1 MLKVSIGL
9 PFYNDEKTLR
19 YTIQSI
25 LLQSYTD
32 WELILLDDGST
43 DGSLAIAKSIKDKRV
58 RVVSDNENKGLA
70 VRLNEIANLA
80 NGQYLARMDA
90 DDLMHPDRIKEQV
103 LFLEENPEI
112 DVVGTNAY
120 SIDLNEKLLGIRK
133 STVIPT
139 EEYIVFKN
147 SIFVHPTIM
156 GSTEWFRRNPYNEN
170 KEFCRAEDYELWC
183 RTIKTS
189 KFFILNR
196 PLLFYREANS
206 IVKNIDNYLKTFSSI
221 LNVIRK
227 YGIKNIGYKKG
238 LFLYLMVYIKI
249 IVYYVLWKTDR
260 LNLLIKKRYERLT
273 PGEQEKIQKVICKI
287 KVNSDEEQ
295 TTNE

>member
-1 MLKVSIGL
+1 MKVSIGL

-112 DVVGTNAY
+112 DVVGTNA
-120 SIDLNEKLLGIRK
+120 
-133 STVIPT
+133 
-139 EEYIVFKN
+139 
-147 SIFVHPTIM
+147 
-156 GSTEWFRRNPYNEN
+156 
-170 KEFCRAEDYELWC
+170 
-183 RTIKTS
+183 
-189 KFFILNR
+189 
-196 PLLFYREANS
+196 
-206 IVKNIDNYLKTFSSI
+206 
-221 LNVIRK
+221 
-227 YGIKNIGYKKG
+227 
-238 LFLYLMVYIKI
+238 
-249 IVYYVLWKTDR
+249 
-260 LNLLIKKRYERLT
+260 
-273 PGEQEKIQKVICKI
+273 
-287 KVNSDEEQ
+287 
-295 TTNE
+295 